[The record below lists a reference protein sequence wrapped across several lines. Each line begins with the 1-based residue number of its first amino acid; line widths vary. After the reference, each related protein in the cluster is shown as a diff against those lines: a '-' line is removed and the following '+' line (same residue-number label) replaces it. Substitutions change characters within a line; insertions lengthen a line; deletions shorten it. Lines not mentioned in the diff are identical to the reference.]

1 MAHDRDI
8 DWLLERRPDAEEPST
23 ESTERV
29 RAALI
34 AHGVRHRRARQRAGA
49 ITAAGVLA
57 TAGAAVV
64 VATGGITGHGH
75 PRGTPTRLVI
85 APTTATHPDAAHHIS
100 QTPLV
105 ELASYVRTLP
115 APSQR
120 GDATLVVRDTF
131 INRRHEVDG
140 AIYGGYDLY
149 TDSGKYYYAPDSLA
163 QLQQTFDAHQ
173 VTTGGGDE
181 ARVLRVLAA
190 AATDTPR
197 QARAAALRT
206 WPKPLSRATVLR
218 QTSQLPP
225 ALRRKVRRLE
235 IAPKHESARAIRIH
249 NDSDLYII
257 ATQALEVGAGRPD
270 VRAGAMNVLDTL
282 SHVSETPDR
291 VDGIHALRVRFPDD
305 GTPETIWLDA
315 RTGVPIQ
322 EKDGATSATSFVVE
336 RVTAAHL
343 PTHVSPTAQLR

>member
-1 MAHDRDI
+1 MTHDCDI
-8 DWLLERRPDAEEPST
+8 DSLLERRPVVDEPSAD
-23 ESTERV
+23 STERA

-34 AHGVRHRRARQRAGA
+34 AHGVRLRRARQRARM

-57 TAGAAVV
+57 AAGAAVA
-64 VATGGITGHGH
+64 VATNSTTNHGH
-75 PRGTPTRLVI
+75 AERVHTRLAIV
-85 APTTATHPDAAHHIS
+85 PTTAIHPAPAPHVD

-105 ELASYVRTLP
+105 QLASDVRALP
-115 APSQR
+115 GPRQR

-131 INRRHEVDG
+131 IDGRHVIDG
-140 AIYGGYDLY
+140 AVYGGYDLY

-163 QLQQTFDAHQ
+163 QLQLTFNAHQ

-190 AATDTPR
+190 SAASTPA

-206 WPKPLSRATVLR
+206 WPKPPSRATVLR
-218 QTSQLPP
+218 QTSHLPP
-225 ALRRKVRRLE
+225 ALRRKVRHLE
-235 IAPKHESARAIRIH
+235 IGPKHESARDIRIH

-270 VRAGAMNVLDTL
+270 VRAGAMNALDTL
-282 SHVSETPDR
+282 FHVSETPDR
-291 VDGIHALRVRFPDD
+291 VHGIRALRVRFPDD
-305 GTPETIWLDA
+305 GAPETIWLDA

-322 EKDGATSATSFVVE
+322 EKDGSTSATSYVVE
-336 RVTAAHL
+336 RVTAARL
-343 PTHVSPTAQLR
+343 PTHVSTAAQLR